1 MKFIELTNK
10 DTGKRIAIDAFSVLD
25 VVEYEDCTEIYYNH
39 VVIGNSKHFS
49 LAYVTGT
56 ELYDEVM
63 FQLQRSCN

>member
-10 DTGKRIAIDAFSVLD
+10 DTGKRIAIDAFSVVD
-25 VVEYEDCTEIYYNH
+25 VVEREDCTEIYLRA
-39 VVIGNSKHFS
+39 VIGNTKHFS
-49 LAYVTGT
+49 LAYVTVT